1 MTTMYWLAFA
11 LGGAVGAMGRA
22 GIAATLTA
30 GAGFPWHTF
39 AANVIG
45 SVAIGL
51 IWAALNRAEAAP
63 LWSAFLITGAW
74 GSWIRCCSLSKASQA
89 LDAHGRVGAGFSR
102 ARHTFAHQHDA
113 FSR

>member
-1 MTTMYWLAFA
+1 MPTMYWLAFA

-30 GAGFPWHTF
+30 GAGFPLHTL

-51 IWAALNRAEAAP
+51 IWPALNRAEAAP
-63 LWSAFLITGAW
+63 LWSAFLITGVL
-74 GSWIRCCSLSKASQA
+74 GDLPPSQHFRWIRCCSLSKAR
-89 LDAHGRVGAGFSR
+89 GK
-102 ARHTFAHQHDA
+102 RH
-113 FSR
+113 

>member
-30 GAGFPWHTF
+30 GTGFPWHIS

-51 IWAALNRAEAAP
+51 I
-63 LWSAFLITGAW
+63 
-74 GSWIRCCSLSKASQA
+74 
-89 LDAHGRVGAGFSR
+89 
-102 ARHTFAHQHDA
+102 
-113 FSR
+113 

>member
-1 MTTMYWLAFA
+1 MRAVA
-11 LGGAVGAMGRA
+11 LGGAVGAVGRA
-22 GIAATLTA
+22 GIAATLTT

-63 LWSAFLITGAW
+63 LWSAFLITGVLGGFTTFSTFA
-74 GSWIRCCSLSKASQA
+74 SWRRASASQKQ
-89 LDAHGRVGAGFSR
+89 
-102 ARHTFAHQHDA
+102 TFAPGIEHLVL
-113 FSR
+113 

>member
-1 MTTMYWLAFA
+1 ME
-11 LGGAVGAMGRA
+11 AMGRA

-39 AANVIG
+39 AAKVIG

-63 LWSAFLITGAW
+63 QWSAFLITGVL
-74 GSWIRCCSLSKASQA
+74 GDLPPSQHFRWIRCCC
-89 LDAHGRVGAGFSR
+89 F
-102 ARHTFAHQHDA
+102 
-113 FSR
+113 